1 VLVDERSFEEAIAAP
16 RLHHGGAPD
25 LVLHEA
31 TVPATVLDALR
42 ARGHALAEVPAL
54 GRVSGFYCVEGVSDS
69 EYGCAAGSDPRGWGL
84 GTLVQ

>member
-1 VLVDERSFEEAIAAP
+1 VLVDERSLEEAIAAP

-31 TVPATVLDALR
+31 RLPAPVLDALR
-42 ARGHALAEVPAL
+42 ARGHALAEAAAL
-54 GRVSGFYCVEGVSDS
+54 GRVSGFYCVDGVRDS
-69 EYGCAAGSDPRGWGL
+69 EQGCAAGSDPRGWGL